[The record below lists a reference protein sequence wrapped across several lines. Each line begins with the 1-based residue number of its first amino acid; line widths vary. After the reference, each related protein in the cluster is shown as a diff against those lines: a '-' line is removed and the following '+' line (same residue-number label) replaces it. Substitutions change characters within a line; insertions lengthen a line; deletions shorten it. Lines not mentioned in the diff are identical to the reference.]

1 MREYLI
7 RFFNA
12 RDERD
17 IVLALGVLLVLLV
30 STPVVLA
37 QSAGD
42 EYFVAPGG
50 DDANPGTIDA
60 PFRTV
65 QRCADVARP
74 GDTCTLRTG
83 TYREVVRPPISG
95 TVDAPITFRAYPGE
109 VATLSGAEVLFDDV
123 YTSGVTLTLPMSWTF
138 DVRESGDPHQVSND
152 QIFVNGQMMPEARWP
167 NIPYAQVTRT
177 TTDDF
182 AQADEA
188 TVTDSYHATYV
199 DADLSSLPPG
209 AFDGAKITFAP
220 GYGIVHITCDVTRQ
234 TTDKVSF
241 ACNEDPGA
249 WGARSELD
257 QPGTMRGP
265 SPGNYYYLWGTPG
278 ALDAPGEWFRTGPAD
293 DGQLLLNLPERTG
306 ETAHY
311 TVEARRRPW
320 VFDLRD
326 RSHIVID
333 GLQFFAGTILYDDNT
348 HHTTVQNIVLR
359 YPWHVQEL
367 PPFSWTDGTRALDV
381 RGTNNVIRDSL
392 LAHAPSLMILLGGAR
407 NRAENNVIYEAGY
420 MGIGAAIAGERWPTP
435 NPGGAER
442 NVATQNTIFDVGRL
456 GVGADPGLD
465 ITYNDLYRSH
475 LLISDLGT
483 IYGWGDD
490 GNDAHIA
497 YNLVHDNQAELNLD
511 LNYFGGHG
519 IYLDDDT
526 YNYWVYRN
534 ITWDTTSPGI
544 FTMGTNGTV
553 VDKPADTPSNRYI
566 LHNTV
571 IGAIGTHAK
580 DDYQGRPQTLTGT
593 VFINNRA
600 TTLDLDDAT
609 LTTSHN
615 QDGEGLY
622 VDPATHDYRLRP
634 YAPAVDAGMEL
645 GSPSQDPPM
654 APLDAAPDV
663 GALERGRVP
672 FVAGAVL
679 RAGDVDALDVRCEQ
693 TAAGDVDCRIT
704 GLPLGRKLPADLAL
718 RVGESGTPSDADDC
732 RTVMDYAVNQG
743 VGVCTGLPVEGLS
756 GTQPI
761 YFTLGDG
768 WQATGAT
775 VTLGELTLS
784 AVTPP
789 QGPPSGGTR
798 LTLTGRRFATGP
810 AGYAVPITLTNAATT
825 ARYAYPVP
833 ITLDTASPIAAGRL
847 RPDCGDLRFRTADQT
862 LPHWLEDGCGTAQTR
877 VWVKAPYI
885 PPGQSTITATYGN
898 LTLTSTGD
906 GEAVFPT
913 FFDDFADGVWDETYW
928 VRNTGAW
935 YTVEETEGNLR
946 VAGETD
952 TSTRYKPVGPTLRTW
967 KLDLPATYAVDAEL
981 TVVEA
986 PYRFKAQVGSWDLSL
1001 YGAEIPKRIGYYDG
1015 GWQQAGTSTITT
1027 TALTRRRFS
1036 IGYTGAGDT
1045 WTVRWLENGDLDD
1058 VRASRTVAEP
1068 DVGGFTFSP
1077 DSVVAFDARFDNV
1090 RLRPYAYPE
1099 PTAAAGG
1106 ETAVGVTVLLGDD
1119 GVRCRNVV
1127 VHGPTTAT
1135 CTAPP
1140 LPVGRYDVT
1149 IVNPDGSRDVLPQGY
1164 EVVEA
1169 KKVYLPL
1176 ILRVASAAPD

>member
-1 MREYLI
+1 MWVR
-7 RFFNA
+7 
-12 RDERD
+12 
-17 IVLALGVLLVLLV
+17 ALGGILLLLSGLFASV
-30 STPVVLA
+30 HGALA
-37 QSAGD
+37 HPAGD
-42 EYFVAPGG
+42 EYIVSPDG
-50 DDANPGTIDA
+50 DDDNPGTVAA
-60 PFRTV
+60 PFRTA
-65 QRCADVARP
+65 QHCADVAQP
-74 GDTCTLRTG
+74 GDTCTLRAG

-123 YTSGVTLTLPMSWTF
+123 YTSGATLTLPMSWTF
-138 DVRESGDPHQVSND
+138 DVRASGDPHQVSSD
-152 QIFVNGQMMPEARWP
+152 QVFVDGQMMPEARWP
-167 NIPYAQVTRT
+167 NIPYERVTRT

-182 AQADEA
+182 AQADDA
-188 TVTDSYHATYV
+188 TVADEHHATYI
-199 DADLSSLPPG
+199 DADLADLPPG
-209 AFDGAKITFAP
+209 TFDGAKITFAP
-220 GYGIVHITCDVTRQ
+220 GYGIVHITCDVTEQ
-234 TTDKVSF
+234 TSEQVSF
-241 ACNEDPGA
+241 ECNEDPGA
-249 WGARSELD
+249 WGADSVLD

-265 SPGNYYYLWGTPG
+265 SPGNYYYLWDAQDAQDAQA

-293 DGQLLLNLPERTG
+293 DGQLLLNLPERAG

-320 VFDLRD
+320 VFDLRG

-333 GLQFFAGTILYDDNT
+333 GLRFFAGTILYDDDT
-348 HHTTVQNIVLR
+348 HHTTVQNVDLR

-392 LAHAPSLMILLGGAR
+392 LAHAPSTMILLGGTR

-420 MGIGAAIAGERWPTP
+420 MGTGSAIAGERWPTP

-442 NVATQNTIFDVGRL
+442 NVATQNTIFDAGRL

-497 YNLVHDNQAELNLD
+497 YNLVHDNDAELNLD
-511 LNYFGGHG
+511 FNYFGGFG

-553 VDKPADTPSNRYI
+553 MEKPADAPSNRYI

-571 IGAIGTHAK
+571 VGEIGTHAK
-580 DDYQGRPQTLTGT
+580 DDYRGRPQTMTGT

-600 TTLDLDDAT
+600 TTLDLDDPT
-609 LTTSHN
+609 LTASHN
-615 QDGEGLY
+615 LDGEGLY
-622 VDPATHDYRLRP
+622 VDPTAHDYRLWP
-634 YAPAVDAGMEL
+634 YAPAVDAGTVL

-663 GALERGRVP
+663 GALERGQVP

-704 GLPLGRKLPADLAL
+704 GLPLGRKLPADFAL

-732 RTVMDYAVNQG
+732 RTVMDYAANQG
-743 VGVCTGLPVEGLS
+743 VGVCTGLPAEGLS

-761 YFTLGDG
+761 YLTLGDG
-768 WQATGAT
+768 WQATGHT
-775 VTLGELTLS
+775 VTLGDLTLS

-789 QGPPSGGTR
+789 QGPPSGGTH

-810 AGYAVPITLTNAATT
+810 AGYAVPITLTNEAAT
-825 ARYAYPVP
+825 ARYAYPVLV
-833 ITLDTASPIAAGRL
+833 TLDTASMIEAGHL
-847 RPDCGDLRFRTADQT
+847 GADCGDLRFRTADQT
-862 LPHWLEDGCGTAQTR
+862 LPHWLEGGCGTAQTR

-898 LTLTSTGD
+898 LALSSTSD

-928 VRNTGAW
+928 NTDEDDW
-935 YTVEETEGNLR
+935 YTIEETDGSLR
-946 VAGETD
+946 VTGTTD
-952 TSTRYKPVGPTLRTW
+952 DSTQYTPVGPTLRTW
-967 KLDLPATYAVDAEL
+967 KLKLPATYAVDAEL
-981 TVVEA
+981 TVVDA

-1001 YGAEIPKRIGYYDG
+1001 YGDETPKPIGYYENSG
-1015 GWQQAGTSTITT
+1015 GWQPAGTSTITT
-1027 TALTRRRFS
+1027 TALTRQRFS

-1058 VRASRTVAEP
+1058 VRATHTVDAP
-1068 DVGGFTFSP
+1068 NVGGFTFSP
-1077 DSVVAFDARFDNV
+1077 DTVAAFDARFDNV
-1090 RLRPYAYPE
+1090 RLRPYAFPE
-1099 PTAAAGG
+1099 PATAAGA
-1106 ETAVGVTVLLGDD
+1106 ETPVGVTVLLGDE

-1127 VHGPTTAT
+1127 VHGPTAAT

-1149 IVNPDGSRDVLPQGY
+1149 IINPDGSADVLPQGY
-1164 EVVEA
+1164 EVVEMEE
-1169 KKVYLPL
+1169 VYLPV
-1176 ILRVASAAPD
+1176 IMKQ